1 MRKRKSWW
9 PHLPF
14 CRDFRCPISIQKERK
29 LYKRACLIW
38 SMTFASIV
46 IWKACVLYYKTHK
59 MLSYRNLVYN
69 NTLIALCVL
78 WLRSEWYKIKI
89 SVCDIKCSLWLSYV
103 CVFQSVVCYVKAAF
117 PHILELLN
125 TQFSYA
131 KDSDNYRYT
140 NSLKNLIYNIYSQRC
155 IPPIN
160 EEIEVTKSVVQ
171 LSVINRIMEE
181 DFWLLLCFI
190 LYCV

>member
-1 MRKRKSWW
+1 
-9 PHLPF
+9 
-14 CRDFRCPISIQKERK
+14 
-29 LYKRACLIW
+29 
-38 SMTFASIV
+38 
-46 IWKACVLYYKTHK
+46 
-59 MLSYRNLVYN
+59 MLSYRNLVYIN
-69 NTLIALCVL
+69 SCVCFVTQF
-78 WLRSEWYKIKI
+78 WMIYSRVYKI
-89 SVCDIKCSLWLSYV
+89 SVCDIKSSLWLSYV

-160 EEIEVTKSVVQ
+160 EEIEVTKSFFSFSKRAVV
-171 LSVINRIMEE
+171 
-181 DFWLLLCFI
+181 
-190 LYCV
+190 

>member
-1 MRKRKSWW
+1 M
-9 PHLPF
+9 
-14 CRDFRCPISIQKERK
+14 C
-29 LYKRACLIW
+29 
-38 SMTFASIV
+38 V
-46 IWKACVLYYKTHK
+46 IL
-59 MLSYRNLVYN
+59 NLH
-69 NTLIALCVL
+69 CG
-78 WLRSEWYKIKI
+78 
-89 SVCDIKCSLWLSYV
+89 CHV

-160 EEIEVTKSVVQ
+160 EEIEVTKSLFSFSRRAVVQ
-171 LSVINRIMEE
+171 LSVIIRIMEE
-181 DFWLLLCFI
+181 DF
-190 LYCV
+190 

>member
-1 MRKRKSWW
+1 
-9 PHLPF
+9 
-14 CRDFRCPISIQKERK
+14 
-29 LYKRACLIW
+29 
-38 SMTFASIV
+38 
-46 IWKACVLYYKTHK
+46 
-59 MLSYRNLVYN
+59 MLSYRNLVYD
-69 NTLIALCVL
+69 NTLIALCFVTQF
-78 WLRSEWYKIKI
+78 WKIYSRVYKI
-89 SVCDIKCSLWLSYV
+89 SVCDIKSSLWLSYV

-160 EEIEVTKSVVQ
+160 EEIEVTKSLFSFSRRAVVQ
-171 LSVINRIMEE
+171 LSVIIRIMEE